1 MQNHSTP
8 SQITPFSSKARAE
21 LGELHTDMSNSAART
36 TFIQLIPP
44 PAHTSTQ
51 DLYNNSRLF
60 FRVQVFV
67 PKNYTMH
74 KRNLISPW
82 PSAQLMQTDQA
93 TSTSKR
99 REGNRAGQVAYERLI
114 HRQTTETA
122 QLRCHLE
129 KALCEQISSFMDTYV
144 LRVEAA

>member
-1 MQNHSTP
+1 
-8 SQITPFSSKARAE
+8 
-21 LGELHTDMSNSAART
+21 MSNSAART

-44 PAHTSTQ
+44 PAHTSTR

-99 REGNRAGQVAYERLI
+99 REGSRRDMEGNRAGQVAYERPI

-129 KALCEQISSFMDTYV
+129 KALCEPISSFMDTYV